1 MAKERK
7 NNTLVFTDYS
17 VPKAVGT
24 LAIPSMLGMLINV
37 IYNLADTFFVGQ
49 TGDKNQVAAVSVAM
63 PVFLF
68 FLAVGILFG
77 VGGCAYISRSL
88 GEGKKEKIKSISS
101 FCTYIGIIVAAVL
114 SAIFIVFKRPILYL
128 VGASDF
134 TIDFAC
140 DYMFWIA
147 LGGVFSVTSIV
158 TCNLVR
164 GEGAAKES
172 MIGMVIGQVINIVL
186 DPIFIL
192 APGNKLFGITLPFG
206 FNMGVKGAAI
216 ATVIGNIASVLYFIV
231 YFMRGKSI
239 LSISPKRFSAKDGI
253 VKGVVSVGLPASL
266 NNLLM
271 SLSNIV
277 VNIFLAKYG
286 DNAVAAMGVAMKAN
300 MLVVML
306 QIGLAQGIQPLVG
319 YCYGAKNYNRMK
331 KSILFGMM
339 CNVII
344 GGTVTLFYLGFRR
357 QVIQLFIDNTAV
369 INYGVKM
376 LEALMAPGTLLGVM
390 FIINFAFQGMGKGM
404 QSFILAAGRQGL
416 IYLPLLIIMDKF
428 VGLNGIIWA
437 QPTADF
443 CCIVL
448 SAVMFF
454 FTMKK
459 LIRNENAKSS
469 PLTD

>member
-7 NNTLVFTDYS
+7 DNTIVFTDYS
-17 VPKAVGT
+17 VPKAVAT
-24 LAIPSMLGMLINV
+24 LALPSMLGMLINI

-68 FLAVGILFG
+68 FLAIGNLFG

-101 FCTYIGIIVAAVL
+101 FCVYTGIVVAVILSVL
-114 SAIFIVFKRPILYL
+114 FIAFRRPLLFL
-128 VGASDF
+128 VGASEY
-134 TIDFAC
+134 TIDYAC
-140 DYMFWIA
+140 DYLFWIS

-158 TCNLVR
+158 ACNLVR

-172 MIGMVIGQVINIVL
+172 MIGMVIGQIFNIIL

-206 FNMGVKGAAI
+206 FDMGVKGAAI
-216 ATVIGNIASVLYFIV
+216 ATVIGNIASVVYFV
-231 YFMRGKSI
+231 LYFMRGKSI
-239 LSISPKRFSAKDGI
+239 LSITPGRYSVKDGI
-253 VKGVVSVGLPASL
+253 CKGVVSVGLPASL

-286 DNAVAAMGVAMKAN
+286 DDAVAAMGVAMKAN

-306 QIGLAQGIQPLVG
+306 QIGLAQGIQPLIG
-319 YCYGAKNYNRMK
+319 YCYGAKNYHRMRQ
-331 KSILFGMM
+331 STRFGMM

-344 GGTVTLFYLGFRR
+344 GASVTVFYILCRR
-357 QVIQLFIDNTAV
+357 QVIGMFIQDENV
-369 INYGVKM
+369 IELGVKM
-376 LEALMAPGTLLGVM
+376 ITALMVPGTLLGVM
-390 FIINFAFQGMGKGM
+390 FIINFAFQGMGKGA
-404 QSFILAAGRQGL
+404 QSLVLAAGRQGL
-416 IYLPLLIIMDKF
+416 IFLPMLFIMNK
-428 VGLNGIIWA
+428 VAGLEGVIWA
-437 QPTADF
+437 QPIADA

-448 SAVMFF
+448 AVIMFRI
-454 FTMKK
+454 TTKNLIKESK
-459 LIRNENAKSS
+459 LEN
-469 PLTD
+469 LD

>member
-37 IYNLADTFFVGQ
+37 IYNLADIFFVGQ

-68 FLAVGILFG
+68 FLAVGNLFG

-88 GEGKKEKIKSISS
+88 GEGKKEKIKLISS

-114 SAIFIVFKRPILYL
+114 SAIFIAFKRPILYL

-239 LSISPKRFSAKDGI
+239 LSISPKRFSAKNGI

-319 YCYGAKNYNRMK
+319 YCYGAKNYQRMK
-331 KSILFGMM
+331 KSIRFGMM
-339 CNVII
+339 CNVLI
-344 GGTVTLFYLGFRR
+344 GASVTVFYLVCRR
-357 QVIQLFIDNTAV
+357 QVIGVFIDDEAV
-369 INYGVKM
+369 IEYGVKM
-376 LEALMAPGTLLGVM
+376 ITALMTPGTFLGIM
-390 FIINFAFQGMGKGM
+390 FIINFAFQGMGKGA
-404 QSFILAAGRQGL
+404 QSLVLAAGRQGL
-416 IYLPLLIIMDKF
+416 IFLPMMFIMNK
-428 VGLNGIIWA
+428 VAGLEGIIWA
-437 QPTADF
+437 QPVADAF
-443 CCIVL
+443 CIIL
-448 SAVMFF
+448 ATVMFRA
-454 FTMKK
+454 TTKK
-459 LIRNENAKSS
+459 LEKEAK
-469 PLTD
+469 LKTMD

>member
-7 NNTLVFTDYS
+7 NNTLVFSDYS

-68 FLAVGILFG
+68 FLAVGNLFG

-101 FCTYIGIIVAAVL
+101 FCIYTGIIVAVVL
-114 SAIFIVFKRPILYL
+114 SAVFIAFKRPILYL

-158 TCNLVR
+158 ACNLIR

-172 MIGMVIGQVINIVL
+172 MIGMVIGQIVNIVL

-206 FNMGVKGAAI
+206 FDMGVKGAAI
-216 ATVIGNIASVLYFIV
+216 ATVIGNMTSVLYFIV

-239 LSISPKRFSAKDGI
+239 LSMSPKRFSAKDGI

-319 YCYGAKNYNRMK
+319 YCYGAKNYQRMK
-331 KSILFGMM
+331 KSIRFGMM
-339 CNVII
+339 CNVLI
-344 GGTVTLFYLGFRR
+344 GASVTVFYLVCRR
-357 QVIQLFIDNTAV
+357 QVIGVFIDDEAV
-369 INYGVKM
+369 IEYGVKM
-376 LEALMAPGTLLGVM
+376 ITALMAPGTFLGIM
-390 FIINFAFQGMGKGM
+390 FIINFAFQGMGKGA
-404 QSFILAAGRQGL
+404 QSLVLAAGRQGL
-416 IYLPLLIIMDKF
+416 IFLPMMFIMNK
-428 VGLNGIIWA
+428 VAGLEGIIWA
-437 QPTADF
+437 QPVADAF
-443 CCIVL
+443 CIVL
-448 SAVMFF
+448 AVVMFRA
-454 FTMKK
+454 TIKK
-459 LIRNENAKSS
+459 LEKEAKLS
-469 PLTD
+469 TMD